1 MAFSCAFLFLV
12 IPRDHSTNAPM
23 QQLVQQIQKQIQ
35 GNDNNNNNNNK
46 NNNSNMKDHENQLLS
61 SFRSMKKQP

>member
-1 MAFSCAFLFLV
+1 MIIVPMHQC
-12 IPRDHSTNAPM
+12 INAPM